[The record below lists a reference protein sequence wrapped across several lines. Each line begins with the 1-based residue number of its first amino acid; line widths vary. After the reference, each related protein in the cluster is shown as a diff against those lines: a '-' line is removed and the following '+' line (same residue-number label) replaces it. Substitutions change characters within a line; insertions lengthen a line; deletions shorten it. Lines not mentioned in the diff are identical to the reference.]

1 MGNGKSTTGN
11 MLIRKICENNNKKPL
26 KDQMFTA
33 SKSIKAV
40 TKEIEIKKFGELNL
54 IDTPGL
60 NDPDKTRTDEETF
73 IRITEILNQQLSQD
87 GLSASLLCI
96 MIP

>member
-1 MGNGKSTTGN
+1 
-11 MLIRKICENNNKKPL
+11 
-26 KDQMFTA
+26 MFTA

-40 TKEIEIKKFGELNL
+40 TKDIEIKKFGELNL

-87 GLSASLLCI
+87 GLSASL
-96 MIP
+96 

>member
-26 KDQMFTA
+26 KDQMLTA

-87 GLSASLLCI
+87 GLSASLQCI

>member
-11 MLIRKICENNNKKPL
+11 MLIRKLCENNNKKPL

-40 TKEIEIKKFGELNL
+40 TKEIEIKGRKL
-54 IDTPGL
+54 IIDNPIS
-60 NDPDKTRTDEETF
+60 KK
-73 IRITEILNQQLSQD
+73 IVSIL
-87 GLSASLLCI
+87 GY
-96 MIP
+96 